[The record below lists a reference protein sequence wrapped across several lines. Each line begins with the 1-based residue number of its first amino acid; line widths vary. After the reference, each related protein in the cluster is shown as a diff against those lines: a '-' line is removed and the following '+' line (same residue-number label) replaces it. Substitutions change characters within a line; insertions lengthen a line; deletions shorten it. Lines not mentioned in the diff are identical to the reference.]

1 MPAVVASFVAT
12 IATTLKSRPP
22 HASRRA
28 APVAMRLHLVD
39 LASATL
45 ANGSN
50 SALAPRDAALLAWL
64 ALEGP
69 TPRARLAELLWPGS
83 EPDAARNTLRQR
95 LFHLKKH
102 CGELV
107 SGGTA
112 LRLGEA
118 VQHDLDAA
126 AGVLGDLQFPDAPD
140 LNRWLHDQRER
151 RVSTLRRDLEA
162 QARALENAGELAAA
176 LPVAQALLQLDALS
190 EAAHRHV
197 MRLHYLRGDRAAAL
211 LAFDHCELTL
221 KDEVGTR
228 PSGETLALLQTIE
241 QAHPHTWLP
250 GQAMPASAL
259 RPPQLIGRETELA
272 ELANAWAAGRLFIVA
287 GQAGAGK
294 SRLLDAMAE
303 RQPGALILRARPG
316 DDKVPLATLDR
327 LVHRLSERWPMLGAV
342 PAFTRFKALMS
353 APGEDRAPSVQSVVP
368 MLVDL
373 LQAARQHRLDGVV
386 LDDLQFAD
394 DASVDT
400 WQELLDWP
408 ALTGLRFGFASRV
421 EGELATTR
429 IASLGKRSDAAMVA
443 LQPLVAAAIEPF
455 VESLALPTVDARAVA
470 AALVRR
476 IGGNPLHLL
485 ETIRHALEKHG
496 HLSADKLEAPAR
508 VTELLEQRLVALPA
522 DGLLVVRI
530 AAVAGND
537 FDPDLAAA
545 VSRRDV
551 LELADAWHALE
562 RQGLLDAR
570 GFMHDLIGEAAH
582 RLLPQPIAR
591 VLHARVAAHL
601 GQRGAS
607 AARLAHHWLCA
618 GDEAA
623 AAPHLA
629 VAARQAWRLGRS
641 RETRDT
647 YGRAAA
653 IELSRGQPDV
663 AFELLFDCAES
674 ITEIGPSTEFD
685 AAVDRL
691 EPLTHTPSQR
701 ARLTFL
707 RAVGLH
713 QRADHAAC
721 RARTDDA
728 LVLAIASADH
738 VIEAECHFSKGV
750 YATHDGRLGEAIE
763 HLSAAAVLHR
773 SVGREQRALAIELN
787 IDIARLWTG
796 QAGLALD
803 RQHQDLQRVLDSGSS
818 KMLAM
823 LMVRRADSELHLGDV
838 AAARL
843 TADRAVEALRATDMI
858 GAELASTARSIADV
872 RRRCGHW
879 DSALGI
885 VDESQQRLG
894 SQRDPEQLLA
904 WAMAEVT
911 LDLGRPDLAH
921 RHIEAFA
928 AVSQHSTRQ
937 SQRAQALRWRYAL
950 SVGTRIETAALVANA
965 LDSEN
970 LLQACR
976 LMLVAGQADEP
987 EPTSTQCAALIARSE
1002 PHGLREEL
1010 APLHSLCAWLLA
1022 RAGETPAALAGVAL
1036 ATLELGKGELGAATP
1051 LCGLWL
1057 ARALQCLGHTAEAL
1071 QQAQSALTWLNERA
1085 QHSVPPEFRDSFLR
1099 RNPVHRD
1106 LLAWPLGSG

>member
-1 MPAVVASFVAT
+1 
-12 IATTLKSRPP
+12 
-22 HASRRA
+22 
-28 APVAMRLHLVD
+28 MRLHLADVT
-39 LASATL
+39 SATL
-45 ANGSN
+45 VDGSS

-69 TPRARLAELLWPGS
+69 TPRARLADLLWPGS
-83 EPDAARNTLRQR
+83 EPEAARNTLRQR
-95 LFHLKKH
+95 LFQLKKH
-102 CGELV
+102 CGEIV

-112 LRLGEA
+112 LRLADGIE
-118 VQHDLDAA
+118 HNL
-126 AGVLGDLQFPDAPD
+126 AGARRVLGDLQFPDAPELD
-140 LNRWLHDQRER
+140 LWLRGQRECR
-151 RVSTLRRDLEA
+151 ASAARQDLEQ
-162 QARALENAGELAAA
+162 QARALENGGELAAA
-176 LPVAQALLQLDALS
+176 LAVAQALLQLDALS

-211 LAFDHCELTL
+211 LAFDHCERTL

-228 PSGETLALLQTIE
+228 PSGETLALLLTIE

-250 GQAMPASAL
+250 GQALPASAL
-259 RPPQLIGRETELA
+259 RPPQLIGRESELT
-272 ELANAWAAGRLFIVA
+272 ELANAWAAGRLFIVS

-303 RQPGALILRARPG
+303 LQPGALILRARPG
-316 DDKVPLATLDR
+316 DDKVSLATLDR
-327 LVHRLSERWPMLGAV
+327 LVHRLIERWPVLGAV
-342 PAFTRFKALMS
+342 PAFARFNALMS
-353 APGEDRAPSVQSVVP
+353 GPGEDRSPCVQSVVP

-373 LQAARQHRLDGVV
+373 LRAARQHGLVGVV

-421 EGELATTR
+421 EGELATAR
-429 IASLGKRSDAAMVA
+429 IGSLGERSDAAMVA

-455 VESLALPTVDARAVA
+455 VESLALPTVDAPAVA

-530 AAVAGND
+530 AAVAGTD
-537 FDPDLAAA
+537 FDPELAAA

-582 RLLPQPIAR
+582 RLLPRPIAR

-623 AAPHLA
+623 AVPHLA

-641 RETRDT
+641 RESRDA

-653 IELSRGQPDV
+653 IELSRGQADV

-738 VIEAECHFSKGV
+738 VIEAECHFSKGA
-750 YATHDGRLGEAIE
+750 YATHDGRLREAIE
-763 HLSAAAVLHR
+763 HFSAAAALHR
-773 SVGREQRALAIELN
+773 SVGREQRALTIELN
-787 IDIARLWTG
+787 IDIVRLWTG

-803 RQHQDLQRVLDSGSS
+803 RQRQELQRVLDSGSS

-838 AAARL
+838 AAAKL
-843 TADRAVEALRATDMI
+843 TADRAAEALRATDMI
-858 GAELASTARSIADV
+858 GAELASTARGIADV
-872 RRRCGHW
+872 RRRCGQW
-879 DSALGI
+879 NSALAI

-904 WAMAEVT
+904 LALAEIT

-921 RHIEAFA
+921 RHIEAFSS
-928 AVSQHSTRQ
+928 VSQHSTRQ

-950 SVGTRIETAALVANA
+950 AVGARIETAAIVADA

-970 LLQACR
+970 LLLACR
-976 LMLVAGQADEP
+976 LMLVAGQAVEP
-987 EPTSTQCAALIARSE
+987 EPTSAQCDALIARCESQ
-1002 PHGLREEL
+1002 GLREEL

-1022 RAGETPAALAGVAL
+1022 RGGDAPEALTRVAL
-1036 ATLELGKGELGAATP
+1036 ATLELGQAELGAVTP
-1051 LCGLWL
+1051 LCLLWL
-1057 ARALQCLGHTAEAL
+1057 ARALQCLGDTAGAA
-1071 QQAQSALTWLNERA
+1071 QRAQSAAAWLTERA
-1085 QHSVPPEFRDSFLR
+1085 QHSVPHEFRDSFLR

-1106 LLAWPLGSG
+1106 LLAWPSQPPSSQPPSL